1 MNPSVIKHLL
11 VLAIVLVMAVV
22 FGYLLASGDY
32 TMLFL
37 MAYAGLL
44 LYVLIF
50 PGYIPLISLGLLSPF
65 VLPIPY
71 ISNFPFLLLIL
82 GICCVKFFF
91 EHALTEKQRMVKH
104 CLTPGIVLFFIWVA
118 LRYIKNPVMPNVQG
132 FGANVTGFRSYLNY
146 AMCGTLVLLLPYFVT
161 NRQDV
166 KELLR
171 WLCKVSVFFILL
183 MTPFVFSKS
192 PTAAYWIS
200 LFGVN
205 VSFYD
210 NGWLRFV
217 ALPSFGIVLISLA
230 ILPEATGWS
239 KAKRAILFG
248 LGTMAIILG
257 GNRGSFAQALAI
269 LVAVQL
275 YRRQYFKFA
284 VSCISV
290 GLILLA
296 FYYIGEKIDL
306 SRGVGFMRVLS
317 IVSRRVAEAS
327 GAVDTS
333 DWRIMR
339 WRRAMSEIIANPVFG
354 KGYGGV
360 ENAWVFADVSQFEDA
375 RLEVDLATGGIHN
388 GYISCAY
395 SLGIPALIIFL
406 FVFFEKIWSTFK
418 LAEKFKDRDKEL
430 SEFHI
435 WVGSNLLGL
444 TLAIYVGAD
453 LNAAIIWLYIAMA
466 VYLKRLAEAEEK
478 RLAVVPSPVQTTAS
492 EQIQEQPQ
500 PAV

>member
-1 MNPSVIKHLL
+1 
-11 VLAIVLVMAVV
+11 
-22 FGYLLASGDY
+22 
-32 TMLFL
+32 
-37 MAYAGLL
+37 
-44 LYVLIF
+44 
-50 PGYIPLISLGLLSPF
+50 
-65 VLPIPY
+65 
-71 ISNFPFLLLIL
+71 
-82 GICCVKFFF
+82 
-91 EHALTEKQRMVKH
+91 
-104 CLTPGIVLFFIWVA
+104 
-118 LRYIKNPVMPNVQG
+118 
-132 FGANVTGFRSYLNY
+132 
-146 AMCGTLVLLLPYFVT
+146 
-161 NRQDV
+161 
-166 KELLR
+166 
-171 WLCKVSVFFILL
+171 
-183 MTPFVFSKS
+183 
-192 PTAAYWIS
+192 
-200 LFGVN
+200 
-205 VSFYD
+205 
-210 NGWLRFV
+210 
-217 ALPSFGIVLISLA
+217 
-230 ILPEATGWS
+230 LPEATGWS

>member
-37 MAYAGLL
+37 AAYAGLM
-44 LYVLIF
+44 LYVLVF
-50 PGYIPLISLGLLSPF
+50 PGYIPLIALGLLSPF

-91 EHALTEKQRMVKH
+91 EHALSEKQRVVKH
-104 CLTPGIVLFFIWVA
+104 CITVGIVLFFAWV
-118 LRYIKNPVMPNVQG
+118 LFRYCKNPVMPNVKG

-146 AMCGTLVLLLPYFVT
+146 AMCLIMVFLIPYFVT

-166 KELLR
+166 KELLK
-171 WLCKVSVFFILL
+171 WLCKVSIFFIFL

-239 KAKRAILFG
+239 KWKRTFLFL
-248 LGTMAIILG
+248 LGAMAIFLG
-257 GNRGSFAQALAI
+257 GNRGSFAQVLAI
-269 LVAVQL
+269 IVAVQL

-284 VSCISV
+284 VSCVGIAFILIS
-290 GLILLA
+290 
-296 FYYIGEKIDL
+296 FYYIGERLDL

-339 WRRAMSEIIANPVFG
+339 WRRAMNEIAANPLFG

-395 SLGIPALIIFL
+395 SLGIPALILFL
-406 FVFFEKIWSTFK
+406 FVFIEKLWITFK
-418 LAEKFKDRDKEL
+418 FAERFKDSDKEL
-430 SEFHI
+430 SELYI
-435 WVGSNLLGL
+435 WVGSNLVGL

-453 LNAAIIWLYIAMA
+453 LNAPIIWLFIAMA
-466 VYLKRLAEAEEK
+466 VYLKRMAEAEEK
-478 RLAVVPSPVQTTAS
+478 AKVVVPSVVPS
-492 EQIQEQPQ
+492 GESGGMQEEPQ
-500 PAV
+500 PVG

>member
-50 PGYIPLISLGLLSPF
+50 PGYLPLISLGLLSPF

-91 EHALTEKQRMVKH
+91 EHALSEKQRMVKH
-104 CLTPGIVLFFIWVA
+104 CLTAGIVLFFAWVA
-118 LRYIKNPVMPNVQG
+118 IRYLKNPVMPNVKG

-146 AMCGTLVLLLPYFVT
+146 AMCATLVVLLPYFVT

-166 KELLR
+166 KELLK

-217 ALPSFGIVLISLA
+217 ALPSFGIVLVSLA
-230 ILPEATGWS
+230 ILPEATGWGRG
-239 KAKRAILFG
+239 KRAILFG
-248 LGTMAIILG
+248 LGIIAIILG

-269 LVAVQL
+269 FVAVQL

-284 VSCISV
+284 ISMASV
-290 GLILLA
+290 GAILLA
-296 FYYIGEKIDL
+296 FYIIGEKVDL

-317 IVSRRVAEAS
+317 IVSKRVAEAS

-339 WRRAMSEIIANPVFG
+339 WRRAMNEIIANPIFG

-395 SLGIPALIIFL
+395 SLGVPALILFLIIFI
-406 FVFFEKIWSTFK
+406 EKIWATFK
-418 LAEKFKDRDKEL
+418 CAEKFKDKDKEL

-435 WVGSNLLGL
+435 WVGSNLVGL

-453 LNAAIIWLYIAMA
+453 LNAPIIWLYITMA
-466 VYLKRLAEAEEK
+466 VYLKRMAEAEEK
-478 RLAVVPSPVQTTAS
+478 KLVFVPAAIVQPAAR
-492 EQIQEQPQ
+492 QIQQEPQ
-500 PAV
+500 PAS